1 MDCRGGKANWKIGEP
16 LVYIRFL
23 ASGRIIKME
32 RIGVGLIGCGWAGQQ
47 HARAYALLRDHVD
60 LIAVA
65 DIDPEKARSLA
76 LEYGFS
82 SWHKDYVEILSNPK
96 VEVISICLP
105 IYLHAKVSIEAAE
118 MGKHIL
124 CEKPMAG
131 SVKEADAMIRA
142 AKRSNVKLMIAENVR
157 FNPINLR
164 LKELIEDGILGEIF
178 LVRMFRDHE
187 LHGYIKARP
196 WMLDRRRAAGGIWMS
211 GGIHDVDA
219 MRMLIGEIETVSLFQ
234 TRKVLHEI
242 EGDETSVGILRF
254 FNGAIGV
261 LTESYS
267 TRTFRSTF
275 PIGCPSIINGSEGTI
290 MVYQDEIEIYG
301 ESTGKNSCVRSRVE
315 RRDTFLE
322 EIKHFIRCVRE
333 DKEPITSGEEE
344 RKSLAVICAGYESLR
359 KGGTPIHVEY

>member
-1 MDCRGGKANWKIGEP
+1 MNGK
-16 LVYIRFL
+16 L
-23 ASGRIIKME
+23 
-32 RIGVGLIGCGWAGQQ
+32 GVGLIGCGWAGRQ
-47 HARAYALLRDHVD
+47 HARAYALLRDPVD
-60 LIAVA
+60 LVA
-65 DIDPEKARSLA
+65 TADVDVGKARSLA
-76 LEYGFS
+76 QEYGFS
-82 SWHKDYVEILSNPK
+82 SWHEDYRKVLSNPK
-96 VEVISICLP
+96 VDIVSICLP
-105 IYLHAKVSIEAAE
+105 IYLHAEVSVEAAE
-118 MGKHIL
+118 AGKHVL

-131 SVKEADAMIRA
+131 TLEEADAMIRA
-142 AKRSNVKLMIAENVR
+142 ARKSDVKLMIAETVR
-157 FNPINLR
+157 FNSINLK
-164 LKELIEDGILGEIF
+164 LKEILQEKTIGEVF
-178 LVRMFRDHE
+178 LVRIFRDHE
-187 LHGYIKARP
+187 MHDYIRDRP
-196 WMLDRRRAAGGIWMS
+196 WMLDKRKAAGGIWMS

-219 MRMLIGEIETVSLFQ
+219 LRMLIGEIETVSLFQ